1 MFFYIEMILYDFK
14 YRDISCINDVL
25 LINKCW
31 VYVMIVNIEYLKG
44 FWIFLIYYLKK
55 NLNIWFR
62 IKII

>member
-44 FWIFLIYYLKK
+44 F
-55 NLNIWFR
+55 
-62 IKII
+62 